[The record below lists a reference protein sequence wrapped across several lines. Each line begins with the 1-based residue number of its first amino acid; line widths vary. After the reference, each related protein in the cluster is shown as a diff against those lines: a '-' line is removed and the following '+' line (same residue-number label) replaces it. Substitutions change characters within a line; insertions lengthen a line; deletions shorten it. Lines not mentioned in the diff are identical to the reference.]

1 MKNHEET
8 YKDMKGNISLGH
20 RKFLTRIKL
29 KFVKGFLD
37 VGFSKAAC
45 NCPRRPGAAHCNL
58 RERKLNLAAMQFN
71 TDTMHYKFHIMKYI
85 IMQSMYVICN
95 AI

>member
-29 KFVKGFLD
+29 KFVKRFFGCWVLKGS
-37 VGFSKAAC
+37 VQLSAEAWGS
-45 NCPRRPGAAHCNL
+45 L
-58 RERKLNLAAMQFN
+58 L
-71 TDTMHYKFHIMKYI
+71 
-85 IMQSMYVICN
+85 
-95 AI
+95 